1 MSFFRAGS
9 GWSMARLCA
18 FIITSSTA
26 LAIDYLAFVHQIF
39 NGAEALAIG
48 SITTMCAAVW
58 FKSKDVY
65 QKKDQ

>member
-9 GWSMARLCA
+9 GRSMARLCA

-26 LAIDYLAFVHQIF
+26 LAIDYLAFVYHIF
-39 NGAEALAIG
+39 NTAEAVAIG

-58 FKSKDVY
+58 WKSKDSY